1 MDTKCQICHFHTC
14 PKTQRSQCSF
24 LKKNKK
30 KQLHYM
36 EKWALFGTLI
46 ETTQPR
52 TIKKPTRNGLY
63 IQNDRLHV
71 YTPVIYIFWVL
82 HMYIYICM
90 YMFKYI
96 YISHIYIY
104 VCINKYIYNHIY
116 MYVCMNI

>member
-1 MDTKCQICHFHTC
+1 
-14 PKTQRSQCSF
+14 
-24 LKKNKK
+24 
-30 KQLHYM
+30 M

-82 HMYIYICM
+82 HMYIYM

-96 YISHIYIY
+96 YIYIIYICMLCMYKYIY
-104 VCINKYIYNHIY
+104 V
-116 MYVCMNI
+116 